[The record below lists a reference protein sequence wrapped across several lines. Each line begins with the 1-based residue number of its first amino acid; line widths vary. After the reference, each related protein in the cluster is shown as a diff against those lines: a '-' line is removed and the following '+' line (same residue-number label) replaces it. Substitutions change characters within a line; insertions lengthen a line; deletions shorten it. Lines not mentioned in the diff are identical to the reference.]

1 MILSQ
6 LSDSQLIKDYVSG
19 NEEAFAVLLNRH
31 QEAIFKFIYNKIKD
45 TDLANDLFQE
55 TFVKVI
61 QKLKLGAYQEEGKF
75 LPWVMRIAHNLV
87 IDHYRKQAKHRL
99 ISERHSWSEDYNI
112 FHRIASEDAN
122 YLQQTTQEEVAE
134 QLHVLMGHLPESQRE
149 MIYMRLFEERSFKE
163 ISETEGVSI
172 NTALGR
178 MRYALLNLRKMID
191 EHALTMVQ
199 S

>member
-6 LSDSQLIKDYVSG
+6 LSDSQLIKAYVSG

-87 IDHYRKQAKHRL
+87 IDYYRKQAKHRL

-122 YLQQTTQEEVAE
+122 YLQQTTLEEVAE